1 MNIMIAGAWD
11 EKNHIL
17 LNNARLLAKNLSL
30 MGNIIITGGGTGVPT
45 YVNLGVQDAKGISI
59 EFNNS
64 NKIFTSQKNYSFTIF
79 TEMGWDGRSLLAVKS
94 SDLLIVLGGN
104 NGTLNEIPIF
114 ILRNSSDLITRFEKF
129 LYKGKYIDIRENQEI
144 LFFDNIFKIIN
155 KIKGLL

>member
-64 NKIFTSQKNYSFTIF
+64 NKIFTSQKN
-79 TEMGWDGRSLLAVKS
+79 
-94 SDLLIVLGGN
+94 
-104 NGTLNEIPIF
+104 
-114 ILRNSSDLITRFEKF
+114 
-129 LYKGKYIDIRENQEI
+129 
-144 LFFDNIFKIIN
+144 
-155 KIKGLL
+155 